1 MTDSHFATHLRE
13 SLQMSFPSRATAFM
27 AAYDKALDYLDRN
40 VYPEIKA
47 AEPNLTD
54 HGPRHIDNIQDNI
67 LRLLGDSEEQRATLS
82 GAEMYCLAMFT
93 LFHDVGN
100 VDQREDHH
108 RNIGKVFDAARGTDP
123 SVRREKTLV
132 LRACAAHTGSAS
144 DGSPDTLKDLAEFE
158 QFERTS
164 IRFRELAAIL
174 RFADELAEG
183 PQRTSEYRLQTGGY
197 TDDSR
202 VYQEYASVTDIL
214 IDRGNNRISLAYEI
228 PVDPEPVAQQHPLTL
243 KALFSRWVHA
253 VRPTSRSAG
262 RYPSLTLLLDHIFG
276 RIAKLDDERR
286 YAVHYSPILAPFKA
300 TVASFNFH
308 CGERL
313 LDYDFPQIR
322 LDDLAVPGTARRSFR
337 DENPDYA
344 ADALAEKLIDLCQK
358 TNEKTQ
364 P

>member
-1 MTDSHFATHLRE
+1 MIDSPFAARLRE
-13 SLQMSFPSRATAFM
+13 SLKKDLPLTATALM
-27 AAYDKALDYLDRN
+27 ATYDTTLDYLNRN

-54 HGPRHIDNIQDNI
+54 HGPRHIDNVQHNV
-67 LRLLGDSEEQRATLS
+67 LRLLGDADDTPATIS

-100 VDQREDHH
+100 IDQRKDHH
-108 RNIGKVFDAARGTDP
+108 LNIGGVFDAARGTDP

-144 DGSPDTLKDLAEFE
+144 DGSLDTLKDLAEFE
-158 QFERTS
+158 QFDGKRV
-164 IRFRELAAIL
+164 RFRELAAIL

-197 TDDSR
+197 AEDSR

-214 IDRGNNRISLAYEI
+214 IDRGNSRISLAYEI
-228 PVDPEPVAQQHPLTL
+228 PVDSDVAPPQHPRTL
-243 KALFSRWVHA
+243 AARLVQLLNA
-253 VRPTSRSAG
+253 ARPDSHSTPRHV
-262 RYPSLTLLLDHIFG
+262 SLASLLDHIFE

-286 YAVHYSPILAPFKA
+286 YAVHYSSLLAPFKA
-300 TVASFNFH
+300 TIASFNFH
-308 CGERL
+308 CGNRL
-313 LDYDFPQIR
+313 LDYDLPLIR

-337 DENPDYA
+337 DDNPVYA
-344 ADALAEKLIDLCQK
+344 PYTLASRLISLCQQAK
-358 TNEKTQ
+358 DHEQ